1 MDFSGYDVKKL
12 LSMYHE
18 ISVSKKYIIGGN
30 CGDIWRFAVFELYDL
45 MDNIYLDIGSKTGEN
60 GSITIR
66 FRFTN
71 EIKQEVKNNGIYL
84 CTNDETKQIKLSN
97 KGYLL
102 EFLVHRYFGRSWQPD
117 NKKWYEYPDIAV
129 NGINYQIKG
138 HKATFCNIKTLYNAY
153 YNRE

>member
-30 CGDIWRFAVFELYDL
+30 CGDIWRFGIFELHDL
-45 MDNIYLDIGSKTGEN
+45 IDNIYLDIGSKTGEN

-71 EIKQEVKNNGIYL
+71 EIKQKVKNNGIYL
-84 CTNDETKQIKLSN
+84 CTNEETKQFKLSN
-97 KGYLL
+97 NGYLL

-117 NKKWYEYPDIAV
+117 NKKWYEYPDISV

-138 HKATFCNIKTLYNAY
+138 NKATFCNIKTLYNAY

>member
-30 CGDIWRFAVFELYDL
+30 CGDIWRFGIFELHEL
-45 MDNIYLDIGSKTGEN
+45 MNNIYLDIGSKTGEN

-71 EIKQEVKNNGIYL
+71 EIKQKVKNNGIYL
-84 CTNDETKQIKLSN
+84 CTNEETKQIKLSN

-117 NKKWYEYPDIAV
+117 NKKWYEYPDISV

-138 HKATFCNIKTLYNAY
+138 NKATFCNIKTLYNVY